1 MDSPEQVSN
10 EFRRKLRG
18 EERSDGRP
26 VGVVVGVRNSL
37 SEHEVTVERLA
48 QLESQAQRG
57 SAAKAVCTLERSA
70 R

>member
-1 MDSPEQVSN
+1 MAFQRMEPTVNGLLS
-10 EFRRKLRG
+10 
-18 EERSDGRP
+18 ERSDGRP